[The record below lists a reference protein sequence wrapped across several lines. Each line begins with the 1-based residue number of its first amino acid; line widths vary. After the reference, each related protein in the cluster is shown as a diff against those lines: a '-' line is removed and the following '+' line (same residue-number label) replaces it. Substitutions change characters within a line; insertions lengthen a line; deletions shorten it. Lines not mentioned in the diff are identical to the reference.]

1 MSCSCGYTACKMLHG
16 WDNFF
21 MMAGTAAAT
30 LIGLLFV
37 AITLAANLA
46 TPRGTHGTRA
56 FMTPTIF

>member
-1 MSCSCGYTACKMLHG
+1 MLHG